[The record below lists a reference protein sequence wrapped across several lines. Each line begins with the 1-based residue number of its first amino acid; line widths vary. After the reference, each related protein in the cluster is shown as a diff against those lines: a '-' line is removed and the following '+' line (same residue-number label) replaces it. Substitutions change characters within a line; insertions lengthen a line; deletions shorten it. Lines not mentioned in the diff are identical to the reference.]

1 MSRRKLKS
9 ELSLPRR
16 TMIKGALGGGVV
28 AMALPLLE
36 AMVDEHGEAHADG
49 TELPRR
55 LLTWMFGNGCRLEHW
70 IPAATGP
77 NYTLTPELEPLAAFK
92 SDFSV
97 LTGFRNYVAGR
108 RGHHDGMA
116 GFFSCHP
123 FIQLDPM
130 GAPYA
135 SKFGGPSF
143 DQVVADIIG
152 GTTFYKSL
160 QVGVTKR
167 YESGQGPT
175 LATMSHRG
183 PDQPLAMER
192 DPQALY
198 DQLFL
203 SFMPSDDPTAALRAQ
218 ALDVVLSDAQRLKRR
233 VSVGDRNRVDAHLES
248 IFQVQKQLLS
258 IPPTCDLPQK
268 PNVEPY
274 NPDMTEPLVE
284 INEAMVQLVA
294 LAFSCDLTRVISFMF
309 TGASGGQQFY
319 MLPPESFPEHPNEK
333 DYSHADH
340 HQVSHMNLA
349 YEQDFIHKS
358 TIVSMEA
365 LARLLEV
372 LKSKSEGEVTLLD
385 QCAVMA
391 VSDVAE
397 GWAHSEIAHPI
408 IIAGGAGGRLKQD
421 VGHYRSPD
429 EQSISDISLAVA
441 KSVLPDP
448 EDITELGS
456 NQNSYEGWTSTPCA
470 AIYEA

>member
-1 MSRRKLKS
+1 VSRRKLKS
-9 ELSLPRR
+9 ELKLPRR
-16 TMIKGALGGGVV
+16 TMLRGALGGGVV
-28 AMALPLLE
+28 AMALPALE
-36 AMVDEHGEAHADG
+36 AMLDDHGEALADG

-70 IPAATGP
+70 TPATTGP
-77 NYTLTPELEPLAAFK
+77 DYELTEELAPLAAVK
-92 SDFSV
+92 SDITV

-143 DQVVADIIG
+143 DQIVADIIG
-152 GTTFYKSL
+152 ETTFYKSL

-167 YESGQGPT
+167 YEASQGPT

-198 DQLFL
+198 EKLFL
-203 SFMPSDDPTAALRAQ
+203 SFMPADDPSAALRAQ
-218 ALDVVLSDAQRLKRR
+218 ALDTVMNDAQRLKRR
-233 VSVGDRNRVDAHLES
+233 VSSSDRNRIDAHLES

-258 IPPTCDLPQK
+258 IPPSCDLPPK
-268 PNVEPY
+268 PDVDPY
-274 NPDMTEPLVE
+274 NPDMTEPLVA
-284 INEAMVQLVA
+284 INEAMAQLVA

-319 MLPPESFPEHPNEK
+319 MLGPDAFPEYPNAK
-333 DYSHADH
+333 DYSHSNQ
-340 HQVSHMNLA
+340 HQVSHMNLD

-358 TIVSMEA
+358 AVVSMEA
-365 LARLLEV
+365 LATLLET
-372 LKSKSEGEVTLLD
+372 LKAKSEGEVTLLD

-397 GWAHSEIAHPI
+397 GWAHSEIDHPI
-408 IIAGGAGGRLKQD
+408 VIAGGAGGRLNQN

-429 EQSISDISLAVA
+429 EESISDISLAVA

-448 EDITELGS
+448 EAITELGS
-456 NQNSYEGWTSTPCA
+456 NDGTYQGLTTTPCA
-470 AIYEA
+470 AIFKG